1 MRLLAS
7 SRSVLASIGALLATL
22 LALSLPAAAAPEK
35 RVNVYNWSDYIAMDV
50 LEQFRRETGIKVVY
64 DVYDSNEML
73 EAKLLAG
80 GSGYDVVFPTARPFA
95 QRHMQRNV
103 YLQLDPRAL
112 PNRRNLD
119 QGILTSLRDI
129 DPRNDHLIPY
139 TWGTTGVG
147 YNRRAIAQRLGAN
160 AQPNT
165 WRLIFD
171 PAVAAKLASCGI
183 AVLDDAEEALHA
195 ALIYLGKDP
204 NSAAPADLAAANAL
218 YARVRPYIRYFHSSK
233 YIDDLANGNICVAMG
248 YSGDVLQARD
258 RAREARRGVDVAY
271 AVPREGAIMWVDLMA
286 IPKDAPNKANALAFV
301 NFIMRPDIMA
311 KISNTVAYA
320 NGNAA
325 ATRLLDPAIRN
336 DPGIYPDRATMAR
349 LKTAKNLNPAERR
362 ARTRAF
368 TRIRTGR

>member
-1 MRLLAS
+1 MRRLATFAAAFATFALLLA
-7 SRSVLASIGALLATL
+7 A
-22 LALSLPAAAAPEK
+22 PAQAAPER
-35 RVNVYNWSDYIAMDV
+35 RVNVYNWNDYIAMDV

-103 YLQLDPRAL
+103 YLKLDPRAL

-119 QGILTSLRDI
+119 QTILASLRDI
-129 DPRNDHLIPY
+129 DPRNEHLLPY
-139 TWGTTGVG
+139 TWGTTGIG
-147 YNRRAIAQRLGAN
+147 YNRRAITQRLGAN

-165 WRLIFD
+165 WRLLFD
-171 PAVAAKLASCGI
+171 PAIAAKLASCGI

-195 ALIYLGKDP
+195 ALIYLGKNP
-204 NSAAPADLAAANAL
+204 SSTQPADLTAAIEL
-218 YARVRPYIRYFHSSK
+218 FARVRPHIRYFHSSR

-258 RAREARRGVDVAY
+258 RAREARRNVEVAY
-271 AVPREGAIMWVDLMA
+271 TVPREGAIMWVDLMA
-286 IPKDAPNKANALAFV
+286 IPRDAPNKANALAFV
-301 NFIMRPDIMA
+301 NFLMRPDVMA
-311 KISNTVAYA
+311 KITNEVAYA

-325 ATRLLDPAIRN
+325 ATRLVDPAIRN
-336 DPGIYPDRATMAR
+336 DPGVYPDRATMAR
-349 LKTAKNLNPAERR
+349 MKTAKNLTAAERR
-362 ARTRAF
+362 VRTRAF